1 MQDKQGIDDTVI
13 RLCRDW
19 DNWVGS
25 HYELAIQFDPDLFD
39 QNARLRLLR
48 HVWHHPSLLGV
59 VELPDDFGH
68 SWLGTDDLLHT
79 EDAWHYYGCIRFD
92 ENDIVGCGSVFSGTS
107 DGLWFILYVPLTM
120 VGRVYPVDYESPITH
135 EGNPWTLKVDELLA
149 AIGRSVYQEFP
160 FVLGA
165 LGEEAAGVPRAILM
179 ANLAHDTQLLIPES
193 LFHRMGVTPHGLR
206 FPEGLWW
213 TGGKEKAAKTY

>member
-1 MQDKQGIDDTVI
+1 MQEGLGIDDAVI

-19 DNWVGS
+19 DNWGGS
-25 HYELAIQFDPDLFD
+25 FYELGFRFDPGSFD
-39 QNARLRLLR
+39 QDARLHLLC
-48 HVWHHPSLLGV
+48 HVWHHPPLLGV

-68 SWLGTDDLLHT
+68 PWLGTDDLLHT

-160 FVLGA
+160 FVLGV
-165 LGEEAAGVPRAILM
+165 LGEEASSMPLDMRM
-179 ANLAHDTQLLIPES
+179 ANLAYGTQLLIPEP
-193 LFHRMGVTPHGLR
+193 LFHRMGVIPHGLR

-213 TGGKEKAAKTY
+213 TRGKEKTAKTY